1 VRGSGNEE
9 DGEEGGEGEDKG
21 GRKSEMTVLG
31 LVFEDG
37 KVDLCLE
44 VEKMEGL
51 WVGRQ
56 VSFSSSVYYSSRRIV
71 FKSDDSTSWLS

>member
-1 VRGSGNEE
+1 MRGSRNDEE
-9 DGEEGGEGEDKG
+9 EEGEGDKV

-56 VSFSSSVYYSSRRIV
+56 VSLSPSS
-71 FKSDDSTSWLS
+71 FPLSALVN